1 MERFPKSLPD
11 AVHLL
16 RLSNLLSESA
26 QIVVDEWASEAET
39 MARLNV
45 AKEDNSRILP
55 SRKLHDAQRTI
66 LAITGSLTELVAEP
80 YSRIQEVACQYWESR
95 ALYIAA
101 ERRIPDLLA
110 RAGDDGMDIQEIG
123 QRTGIEYLKL
133 CTYVRDA
140 SQHLSGWIDVNISY
154 KRKMLIAGCKS

>member
-11 AVHLL
+11 AVRLLQLSSLL
-16 RLSNLLSESA
+16 RDSA
-26 QIVVDEWASEAET
+26 QIVVDEWASEAEIIGK
-39 MARLNV
+39 ANV
-45 AKEDNSRILP
+45 AKADNPRILP

-66 LAITGSLTELVAEP
+66 LAITGSLTEIVAEP

-110 RAGDDGMDIQEIG
+110 KAGEDGMDIQEIG
-123 QRTGIEYLKL
+123 QKTGIEYLKL
-133 CTYVRDA
+133 CT
-140 SQHLSGWIDVNISY
+140 
-154 KRKMLIAGCKS
+154 